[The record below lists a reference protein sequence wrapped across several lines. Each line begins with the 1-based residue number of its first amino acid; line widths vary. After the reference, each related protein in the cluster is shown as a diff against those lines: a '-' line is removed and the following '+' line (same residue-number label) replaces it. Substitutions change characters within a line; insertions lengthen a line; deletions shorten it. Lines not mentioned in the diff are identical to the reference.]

1 MQTKN
6 CPAILFAFQIGG
18 KPRVANRRSV
28 IQKRLSLVAASCTSL
43 ASAAGESSL
52 IPLRLLPPPKP
63 LRWVPAG
70 ARWGPGIL
78 SVGEFLFPRGK
89 NALRGSARALTRR
102 LGRR

>member
-1 MQTKN
+1 M
-6 CPAILFAFQIGG
+6 
-18 KPRVANRRSV
+18 

-78 SVGEFLFPRGK
+78 SVGEFLFPRGEK
-89 NALRGSARALTRR
+89 RAAGECAGTDAPSGTEVSMR
-102 LGRR
+102 